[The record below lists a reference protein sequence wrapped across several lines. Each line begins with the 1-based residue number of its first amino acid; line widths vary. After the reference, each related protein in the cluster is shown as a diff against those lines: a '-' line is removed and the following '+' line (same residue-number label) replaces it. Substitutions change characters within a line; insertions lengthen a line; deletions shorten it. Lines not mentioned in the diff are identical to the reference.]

1 MAGRL
6 KDDRDFLPASEID
19 DGIIDV
25 DDDDDVDVD
34 LNVDELDLSLSFDD
48 LDDDDLSLDDHDH
61 LDPLSLP
68 VMDGKMEPKNQNP
81 QDDEQMMKDQQS
93 LEIPEYILGTLI
105 VRIAAAR
112 DLKPSK
118 TTTTQPPPTPSSSSS
133 SSSKKSSSRRKLFLR
148 HTSNTY
154 AVLGM
159 GNQQMQRTSTVD
171 EATNPTWNRTEP
183 SMFFDVT
190 LPITNLVPAR
200 HEHPPKQ
207 ILTVSLFHTDV
218 YTGSSKGGGVGGKSG
233 MKTKL
238 GTDVAGTGTG
248 TGGKGA
254 SNDPRMYHHDDF
266 VGMASIDVT
275 PVLTGKLPCIDQWLP
290 LTGID
295 DMDDTNSSSSAGSAR
310 LIIEY
315 ECADDEPR
323 PGDKVRF
330 TGFVT
335 AALCPVPRN
344 QIFKVEQVYQ
354 GGEEIVLSYITPL
367 ERWRCRIKAHRYM
380 LISVERHVTAL
391 EGLQEEL
398 MELTTNLIHSPVADV
413 VVRTIQNLP
422 HEGLVN
428 VGVKAAVGGVGLL
441 QRWTENG
448 LDLNRVLGDIVF
460 ATNLDGKQTPD
471 DDDSGSGSDSDRD
484 SDDDLSMNDRSL
496 SGTFDDDLSVD
507 SDSNMTA
514 SSGMPCCPISGEPMR
529 HPVVAAD
536 GHTYDRSSIKRWL
549 RRSNMSP
556 LTGTELKSKDLI
568 PNYLLISTFQKV
580 KRVSASVEGDG
591 GSGSGGA
598 SKKV

>member
-1 MAGRL
+1 
-6 KDDRDFLPASEID
+6 
-19 DGIIDV
+19 
-25 DDDDDVDVD
+25 
-34 LNVDELDLSLSFDD
+34 
-48 LDDDDLSLDDHDH
+48 
-61 LDPLSLP
+61 
-68 VMDGKMEPKNQNP
+68 
-81 QDDEQMMKDQQS
+81 
-93 LEIPEYILGTLI
+93 
-105 VRIAAAR
+105 
-112 DLKPSK
+112 
-118 TTTTQPPPTPSSSSS
+118 
-133 SSSKKSSSRRKLFLR
+133 
-148 HTSNTY
+148 
-154 AVLGM
+154 
-159 GNQQMQRTSTVD
+159 
-171 EATNPTWNRTEP
+171 
-183 SMFFDVT
+183 
-190 LPITNLVPAR
+190 
-200 HEHPPKQ
+200 
-207 ILTVSLFHTDV
+207 
-218 YTGSSKGGGVGGKSG
+218 
-233 MKTKL
+233 
-238 GTDVAGTGTG
+238 
-248 TGGKGA
+248 
-254 SNDPRMYHHDDF
+254 
-266 VGMASIDVT
+266 
-275 PVLTGKLPCIDQWLP
+275 
-290 LTGID
+290 
-295 DMDDTNSSSSAGSAR
+295 
-310 LIIEY
+310 
-315 ECADDEPR
+315 
-323 PGDKVRF
+323 
-330 TGFVT
+330 
-335 AALCPVPRN
+335 
-344 QIFKVEQVYQ
+344 
-354 GGEEIVLSYITPL
+354 
-367 ERWRCRIKAHRYM
+367 
-380 LISVERHVTAL
+380 
-391 EGLQEEL
+391 